1 MDADFIMYIGRSTM
15 ETALMLAAPIL
26 TVTLVTGLL
35 VAMIQAVTSI
45 RDMTMG
51 VILKILCVGLSILIF
66 GGWMLGVAVEFTQEM
81 FLHMRTMGG

>member
-15 ETALMLAAPIL
+15 ETALLLAAPIL
-26 TVTLVTGLL
+26 TVTLVIGLL
-35 VAMIQAVTSI
+35 VAMLQAVTSI

-66 GGWMLGVAVEFTQEM
+66 GGWMMDIAVEFTMRM
-81 FLHMRTMGG
+81 FVHMREMGG

>member
-1 MDADFIMYIGRSTM
+1 MDADFIMYIGRTTM
-15 ETALMLAAPIL
+15 ETALLLAAPIL
-26 TVTLVTGLL
+26 TVTLVVGLL

-51 VILKILCVGLSILIF
+51 VILKILCVGLSILVF
-66 GGWMLGVAVEFTQEM
+66 GSWMMDIAVEFTNEM